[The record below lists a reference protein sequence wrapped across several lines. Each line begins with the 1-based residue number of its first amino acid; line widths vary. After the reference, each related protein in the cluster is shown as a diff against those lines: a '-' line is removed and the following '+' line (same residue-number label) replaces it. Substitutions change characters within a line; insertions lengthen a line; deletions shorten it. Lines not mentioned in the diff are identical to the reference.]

1 MQLSKHTTTPNSN
14 SVVSSHRSSCLET
27 GSASTA
33 HRLFRHEGSNWSYQN
48 QSAPRN
54 SILPP
59 CLPVLASSFSIS
71 KSADIIAPRC
81 HQFHLLLE
89 IEVNSIIVSCNC
101 RPQSPSETSDR
112 RGLGGVGRRKSILRF
127 YPELPHSAPHRRT
140 TNCVDIYSPWRRQAE
155 E

>member
-1 MQLSKHTTTPNSN
+1 VPRDWIGIYGSPIVQARRIQLVLSESICTTQFHP
-14 SVVSSHRSSCLET
+14 
-27 GSASTA
+27 AS
-33 HRLFRHEGSNWSYQN
+33 
-48 QSAPRN
+48 
-54 SILPP
+54 LPP
-59 CLPVLASSFSIS
+59 CLDRVLPDFYVLASSFSIS
-71 KSADIIAPRC
+71 KSADIIAPHC

-101 RPQSPSETSDR
+101 RPQSPNEASDR